1 MPETTTDTRVGTLE
15 QRRETLARAEARVAM
30 QRRVLRLVVV
40 LLAGALLAFPLLR
53 GSFSAFNYVIQVMI
67 VVLMF
72 TAMSSSWN
80 IMGGFAGYISL
91 GHNVFMVIGAYVSG
105 MLLVYRGWSPFA
117 TVFLGVAVAMVFGL
131 AFGLITLRTRGPAF
145 IISTIALL
153 LMLRLMMDNWKAIE
167 GASGLSLPIPEFFP
181 TLGKVPMYYGM
192 LAAAFGSIALAYAI
206 SRSKFGLALRA
217 IAMDEIKAE
226 VAGINTR
233 LYKVL
238 ALVLSSIFIAWAGTF
253 WGYTLNYIRP
263 SAFLTIAIAA
273 DMVLMSIVGGKGTVA
288 GPPIGA
294 FLVIALTELSVWVLG
309 PSELNLATSGAALI
323 VVLLFF
329 PLGIVGTL
337 QNRQRD
343 RLARLRA
350 AVDDDGEA
358 VMRGA

>member
-15 QRRETLARAEARVAM
+15 ERRDALARAEARVAM

-53 GSFSAFNYVIQVMI
+53 GSFSAFNYVIQIMI
-67 VVLMF
+67 VMLMF

-117 TVFLGVAVAMVFGL
+117 TVFLGVVVAMVFGL
-131 AFGLITLRTRGPAF
+131 GFGLITLRTRGPAF

-153 LMLRLMMDNWKAIE
+153 LMTRLMMDNWKAIE
-167 GASGLSLPIPEFFP
+167 GASGLSLPIPAFFP

-192 LAAAFGSIALAYAI
+192 LAAAFGSVLLAYAI

-233 LYKVL
+233 LYKVI
-238 ALVLSSIFIAWAGTF
+238 ALMLSAIFIAWAGTF

-294 FLVIALTELSVWVLG
+294 FLVVALTELSIWLLG
-309 PSELNLATSGAALI
+309 PSELNLATSGLALI
-323 VVLLFF
+323 LVLLFF